1 MAPNPEKVLR
11 PFRVSA
17 NLAKSFGVTRM
28 TLVELAKITPIS
40 APSRLLDAAIAS
52 HLDQQTKPPGS
63 LGVLEQIA
71 TQIARIQHTLL
82 PSADPI
88 WHGVFAASHGIT
100 QAGVSPYPSHV
111 TAQMVANFVHG
122 GAAINV
128 MCREYEVALS
138 LIDAGVEG
146 ELPNHPNLL
155 RYPAGAGTLPFH
167 VGPAMTQKQLV
178 FCLQTGAEVVRNHAA
193 KARVIS
199 LGEMGIGN
207 TTSSAAI
214 LCALLQLDPVT
225 LAGAGTG
232 APPAMQQH
240 KARIIAQAL
249 ALHRPQTPADCLR
262 CLGGFEIAMMAGAYL
277 QAAAAGKVVVVDG
290 FIATAAWALAA
301 TDQPLLRDYSI
312 FSHLS
317 SERGHALA
325 LQALEVTPLL
335 QLNLRL
341 GEGTGALAAM
351 PLIRVAATLMREMAT
366 FSSAGVANRPDRAQ

>member
-1 MAPNPEKVLR
+1 
-11 PFRVSA
+11 
-17 NLAKSFGVTRM
+17 M
-28 TLVELAKITPIS
+28 TLVELAKIAPIS
-40 APSRLLDAAIAS
+40 ATPKFLDDAIAN
-52 HLDQQTKPPGS
+52 HLEQQTKPPGS

-71 TQIARIQHTLL
+71 TQIARIQQTLS
-82 PSADPI
+82 PEVDPI

-111 TAQMVANFVHG
+111 TAQMVANFLNG

-128 MCREYEVALS
+128 MCREYGVALS

-146 ELPNHPNLL
+146 ELPHDPNLL
-155 RYPAGAGTLPFH
+155 RYPAGAGTQPFH
-167 VGPAMTQKQLV
+167 EGPAMSQEQLA
-178 FCLQTGAEVVRNHAA
+178 FCLQKGAEVVRNQATE
-193 KARVIS
+193 ARVIS

-207 TTSSAAI
+207 TTSSGAI
-214 LCALLQLDPVT
+214 LCALLKLDPNT

-240 KARIIAQAL
+240 KAQIIAQGL
-249 ALHRPQTPADCLR
+249 ALHQPTTPAACLR
-262 CLGGFEIAMMAGAYL
+262 CLGGFEIAMMTGAFL

-301 TDQPLLRDYSI
+301 AEQPCLRDYSL

-317 SERGHALA
+317 SERGHAQV
-325 LQALEVTPLL
+325 LQALDVVPLL

-366 FSSAGVANRPDRAQ
+366 FSSAGVANRADHKP